1 MICESWVGTILTWEL
16 YEMIHEIEMMG
27 WYEFNMRHERVVI
40 NVA

>member
-1 MICESWVGTILTWEL
+1 
-16 YEMIHEIEMMG
+16 MIHEIEMMG